1 MNCLFRNPLEITKT
15 VKVQRY
21 NMNKCKMAKPGQKC
35 NKKVK
40 ITFILTKGG
49 R

>member
-1 MNCLFRNPLEITKT
+1 
-15 VKVQRY
+15 
-21 NMNKCKMAKPGQKC
+21 MAKPGQKC